1 MGFGNRQATAISDAD
16 LAAVPEGQALPSRK
30 EGTLLK
36 GSGAAIYLM
45 QGGVKRVIPDWNTYL
60 TMGFGNR
67 QAAVISD
74 ADLSAIPTGQP
85 LPRK

>member
-1 MGFGNRQATAISDAD
+1 
-16 LAAVPEGQALPSRK
+16 
-30 EGTLLK
+30 
-36 GSGAAIYLM
+36 M